1 MPTLDRWIVKKDND
15 GEKIEPLFT
24 IFFLDGETMKARWV
38 REMPKFHTY
47 STTIKWSALSDEPVT
62 IVGNIGRSDTD
73 KFPHFVFPSEAIY
86 NNVPYLKSHLQKCIR
101 RSNLNLTLKTA
112 LHLARLDFQ
121 ELLRR
126 LCIIMVEDA
135 ILMPEFP
142 TLVWIMAAVSKGYCL
157 DKKRVYWLFGLIA
170 KIALVSIRDPLV
182 TSNVSDDGKEGSK
195 ENQEVKEVKEVK
207 EAATTIATIATIVTT
222 NTTVNVEAKTG
233 PKLKQGMLN
242 YKVPNQNSPSVVS
255 SNSSSVA
262 SSNSLSVASSNS
274 SSVAPSN
281 GSSVAP
287 SNASVAFSTKAKKA
301 AKTENENK
309 VDRNWKKWKIYKLKD
324 DDKSVIQSLL
334 FRESYGGM
342 KGDKNMLIDIA
353 SIWLNRFS
361 TNNLNDLAL
370 KHYRNQEAEP
380 AIYLSPPS
388 ENLNPTEWIL
398 AAIDYHV
405 VNNVTMILAD
415 KYETLSYEDI
425 KEAIWHHS
433 SKYTN
438 KISLSAIVAS
448 ISTATSTA
456 NFTATSTAAT
466 TTANFTATTTAAKTT
481 GTKGAGAAKSDKVDV
496 DKDLVRTK
504 KAWDLIRP
512 EFYSLA
518 GYFLKNNH

>member
-1 MPTLDRWIVKKDND
+1 MLILKDLSEDQKVDLSPIIDKRSKMPTLDRWIVKKDND

-24 IFFLDGETMKARWV
+24 IFFLDGETMKATWV

-62 IVGNIGRSDTD
+62 IVGNIGRADTD

-182 TSNVSDDGKEGSK
+182 TPNVSDDGKEGKEGSK
-195 ENQEVKEVKEVK
+195 EGREIKEVK
-207 EAATTIATIATIVTT
+207 EATTIATIVTT
-222 NTTVNVEAKTG
+222 NTTVNAEAKTG

-242 YKVPNQNSPSVVS
+242 YKVPNQNSPSVVT
-255 SNSSSVA
+255 SNVTPV
-262 SSNSLSVASSNS
+262 SNDSVASSNS
-274 SSVAPSN
+274 SSVVPSN
-281 GSSVAP
+281 TSNN
-287 SNASVAFSTKAKKA
+287 SNASVAFPTKVKKA
-301 AKTENENK
+301 AKIENEKK

-353 SIWLNRFS
+353 SIWFNRFS

-380 AIYLSPPS
+380 TIYLSPPS

-448 ISTATSTA
+448 ISTE
-456 NFTATSTAAT
+456 TSTAAT
-466 TTANFTATTTAAKTT
+466 TAAAKTT